1 MTTSPRNLDPTA
13 TINGVHTYRLEPT
26 GKAPIVFEGR
36 CFSRTRSSIRS
47 SYPRYSTHYRVRI
60 FVSKQN
66 KVVLECVRVVEDRR
80 SCFVSVHNTL
90 EESVDNLLLVP
101 FVSNRLYNMVVDDL
115 LKRKSGGNASI

>member
-1 MTTSPRNLDPTA
+1 M
-13 TINGVHTYRLEPT
+13 HTYRLEPT
-26 GKAPIVFEGR
+26 GKAPVTFQGR

-60 FVSKQN
+60 FVSDQH

-80 SCFVSVHNTL
+80 SCYVSVHSTI
-90 EESVDNLLLVP
+90 EEAVDNLLLVP

-115 LKRKSGGNASI
+115 IKRKSGGSASV